1 MTEKR
6 LVAVIIWKQGAAPDA
21 AYTRQ
26 VLRVAAPE
34 ALGPPGADGEPA
46 LRVPVRMLGG
56 PSEWPDDF
64 WIVALQALRYPTDYS
79 DPARYDLSGWQGT
92 DSRTGSRLFVASVY
106 ARPMAVEPPAPPAFA
121 PRPPVAPPPR
131 PSPPAPTGGA
141 AAPGG
146 TGSGYGA
153 APGYGPTASGPG
165 HAPGYGPPT
174 YGPPAA
180 PAPGW
185 GAAAIPGPPPGQAP
199 YPPGSYPGTPPSDAY
214 PGHTGIP
221 SDAVDDPNL
230 GFYAGFGPRLLAGII
245 DAVIGAVLLLIPL
258 LCTAI
263 FASTLPTSDSTDSRG
278 TGLLVA
284 CCFAGLSV
292 LLLVLYHGGFWVWRG
307 QTPGKMLAG
316 VKVVGADG
324 RPPGVGQMLLRIVGY
339 LMSFALLGLG
349 FLLIAFDERKQG
361 LADRIAGTYVVPVKP
376 PTRER
381 PPVLPGYPPGPAPPA
396 DANPPPALASPAVVP
411 VVMPAPQASSPE
423 RPRDSAGPGSPA
435 TVMYPTGVQWGPPP
449 GAGPGGLPPPEAARA
464 PVVAPPETGTAPP
477 SAASSEANPAASEA
491 FRQGLDRLAEGV
503 REPGGSRTLLIVEP
517 EAGQAATRAFAAAV
531 AAAPQMAVYRYF
543 LGVARRYGEGY
554 GAAQPEFVQAT
565 QLDPNL
571 WEARLQAYFGARWH
585 DAFAYPQ
592 WSPRAGGLSPILQA
606 LRPPRPGTRLVIVRE
621 GGAKTVAA
629 LSMTARSA
637 WHRLPTA
644 EMPARIELVPAR
656 SPYGTAI
663 AFYLALRDDPTDP
676 YRGETFLNPA
686 EALSEDGDATQLGQN
701 LLLQL
706 ARQGHTYLIF
716 VDEDGA
722 VLLNRRLVFDAAT
735 QANLAQVAAEVQTL
749 AGGPPLPTDRFT
761 QAAQW
766 HMDQYP
772 LDRVAI

>member
-1 MTEKR
+1 
-6 LVAVIIWKQGAAPDA
+6 
-21 AYTRQ
+21 
-26 VLRVAAPE
+26 
-34 ALGPPGADGEPA
+34 
-46 LRVPVRMLGG
+46 
-56 PSEWPDDF
+56 
-64 WIVALQALRYPTDYS
+64 
-79 DPARYDLSGWQGT
+79 
-92 DSRTGSRLFVASVY
+92 
-106 ARPMAVEPPAPPAFA
+106 
-121 PRPPVAPPPR
+121 
-131 PSPPAPTGGA
+131 
-141 AAPGG
+141 
-146 TGSGYGA
+146 
-153 APGYGPTASGPG
+153 
-165 HAPGYGPPT
+165 
-174 YGPPAA
+174 
-180 PAPGW
+180 
-185 GAAAIPGPPPGQAP
+185 
-199 YPPGSYPGTPPSDAY
+199 
-214 PGHTGIP
+214 
-221 SDAVDDPNL
+221 
-230 GFYAGFGPRLLAGII
+230 
-245 DAVIGAVLLLIPL
+245 
-258 LCTAI
+258 
-263 FASTLPTSDSTDSRG
+263 
-278 TGLLVA
+278 
-284 CCFAGLSV
+284 
-292 LLLVLYHGGFWVWRG
+292 
-307 QTPGKMLAG
+307 
-316 VKVVGADG
+316 
-324 RPPGVGQMLLRIVGY
+324 
-339 LMSFALLGLG
+339 
-349 FLLIAFDERKQG
+349 
-361 LADRIAGTYVVPVKP
+361 
-376 PTRER
+376 
-381 PPVLPGYPPGPAPPA
+381 
-396 DANPPPALASPAVVP
+396 
-411 VVMPAPQASSPE
+411 MPAPQASAPE
-423 RPRDSAGPGSPA
+423 RPRDSTGPGRPA
-435 TVMYPTGVQWGPPP
+435 TAMNPTGVQWGPPP
-449 GAGPGGLPPPEAARA
+449 GAGPGALPPPEAARA
-464 PVVAPPETGTAPP
+464 PVTAPPEAETTPP

-644 EMPARIELVPAR
+644 EMPTRIELIPAR

-663 AFYLALRDDPTDP
+663 AFYLAVRDDPSDP

-686 EALSEDGDATQLGQN
+686 EALPEDGDATQLGQN

-722 VLLNRRLVFDAAT
+722 VLLNRRLAFDAAT

-749 AGGPPLPTDRFT
+749 AAGSPLPTDRFT